1 MTTILLVIQ
10 VLLALGIIGLVLI
23 QRSDSDGF
31 GMGSGS
37 GFGVISGRA
46 KANLLTR
53 STAILAG
60 LFMLNSL
67 LLTILT
73 TGGSSSSLI
82 DRLSDK
88 PAAVEK
94 TEAPEKDK
102 AVDET
107 AVTPAIPVEGT
118 GLSAD
123 KAEETVSKDASSEE
137 APAESAPAPAAE
149 EEPVTPVVPRA
160 E

>member
-23 QRSDSDGF
+23 QRSENDGF

-73 TGGSSSSLI
+73 TGNSSSSLI
-82 DRLSDK
+82 DRLPDE
-88 PAAVEK
+88 PAAIEK
-94 TEAPEKDK
+94 TVAPQDGKAEDEA
-102 AVDET
+102 AT
-107 AVTPAIPVEGT
+107 TPAMPAEG
-118 GLSAD
+118 AD
-123 KAEETVSKDASSEE
+123 ASTEKAGEAVSKDAPVD
-137 APAESAPAPAAE
+137 AAPAPAAE
-149 EEPVTPVVPRA
+149 EKPITPVVPRA

>member
-1 MTTILLVIQ
+1 MTTVLLVIQ
-10 VLLALGIIGLVLI
+10 VLLALGIIVLVLI
-23 QRSDSDGF
+23 QRSENDGF

-73 TGGSSSSLI
+73 TGSGSSSLI
-82 DRLSDK
+82 DRLPDE
-88 PAAVEK
+88 PAAIEK
-94 TEAPEKDK
+94 TVAPKEGKAEDEA
-102 AVDET
+102 AT
-107 AVTPAIPVEGT
+107 TPAISAEGADV
-118 GLSAD
+118 SAD
-123 KAEETVSKDASSEE
+123 KAGETVSKDAPSD
-137 APAESAPAPAAE
+137 AAPAPATAE
-149 EEPVTPVVPRA
+149 EKPITPVVPRA